1 MNDSEGTTTK
11 KDARNLLRSSGQTPT
26 EAELED
32 MINEVDSDGTHAHA
46 RTRARTHARA
56 RGVRVHADPI
66 DFPEV
71 LATMTRK
78 MNDADSE
85 TEAAER
91 AETGAGEAAEG

>member
-46 RTRARTHARA
+46 RTRARARA
-56 RGVRVHADPI
+56 RGVRVYADPI
-66 DFPEV
+66 DFLEV

-78 MNDADSE
+78 INDTDSE
-85 TEAAER
+85 KEAAER
-91 AETGAGEAAEG
+91 AETEAGEAAEG